1 MTLALFDLDNTLL
14 QTDSDHAW
22 GRFLS
27 DKKLVDEEEHSRM
40 NDYFYQQYS
49 SGTLD
54 IHEYAR
60 FSLKFLSEN
69 SRDTLDSLHQQF
81 MQEYILPNISS
92 ASRQLLAQ
100 HKAENHTLVIITA
113 TNSFVTGP
121 IARELGVEH
130 LLAIEPKIID
140 GQYSRKIDGIP
151 TFREGKVTRLNA
163 WLENRSET
171 LSGSFFYSDSH
182 NDLPLLEIV
191 DHPITV
197 DPDPKLLSVAEEK
210 GWPVMSLKG

>member
-54 IHEYAR
+54 IHEYAH

-121 IARELGVEH
+121 IARELG
-130 LLAIEPKIID
+130 
-140 GQYSRKIDGIP
+140 
-151 TFREGKVTRLNA
+151 
-163 WLENRSET
+163 
-171 LSGSFFYSDSH
+171 
-182 NDLPLLEIV
+182 
-191 DHPITV
+191 
-197 DPDPKLLSVAEEK
+197 
-210 GWPVMSLKG
+210 